1 MILDLVRH
9 AGNGRDEFL
18 DGRSDPP
25 QLAGLPQELV
35 EAYAGQ
41 RWERVISSPRL
52 RALHTAMALATPRGL
67 DVEADEE
74 WEELDFGDWDGRSL
88 FDLPE
93 DALAAFHADP
103 HAFPPPNGESWGHFE
118 RRIARALDRLL
129 DDDDPV
135 PTLVVS
141 HGGPLRMVL
150 SQVCGLPMSLCWALR
165 IDHGTRLRVWLERG
179 EIGLVGEL
187 LAAAALSAL
196 AGHGPALPILHHTGC
211 AGRWPA
217 SPGTRRP
224 QSSSAP
230 SGTPSSASSSASK
243 RCSCTGPD
251 AGPAAFSGCAAMRA
265 S

>member
-52 RALHTAMALATPRGL
+52 RALHTAMALAAPRGL

-150 SQVCGLPMSLCWALR
+150 SQVCGLPMS
-165 IDHGTRLRVWLERG
+165 
-179 EIGLVGEL
+179 EL
-187 LAAAALSAL
+187 GAAYRPRHAP
-196 AGHGPALPILHHTGC
+196 AGM
-211 AGRWPA
+211 AGAR
-217 SPGTRRP
+217 
-224 QSSSAP
+224 
-230 SGTPSSASSSASK
+230 
-243 RCSCTGPD
+243 
-251 AGPAAFSGCAAMRA
+251 
-265 S
+265 